1 MGVTA
6 GRGKEE
12 EMIDYVD
19 YAVQLRRE
27 LHRHPEIGFDLP
39 NTLALVRRELDFC
52 GISYTE
58 EYGKSS
64 IVATINPECKGF
76 TIGLRGD
83 MDALP
88 ITEET
93 DCPFRSEV
101 EGCMHACGH
110 DIHTAIMLATAR
122 RLQER
127 KEELRC
133 RVKVLFTPAEEY
145 TIPGCEQMANNGVMD
160 DIDCAVACHVA
171 PNFEVGSIALGSG
184 AINANSMGMTIEFF
198 GTSAHA
204 NSQQKGNDAIRMAV
218 EAYIAMEN
226 MVAREMSALE
236 PKVLNIGVFEGGHTN
251 NVICDYCKLFLTTR
265 THRDEATD
273 FMHRRIEEICHGIA
287 TIHKGRAKVTVN
299 KTLPYVLND
308 DRVVEALRT
317 TAKSL
322 LGDDKIFPMPRTLGG
337 EDFGF
342 LSRKKPCA
350 MFRLGSRSELSGT
363 DRALHNAGVVFDE
376 RCIPVGIEMFTNF
389 VLEHQEG
396 IEGIV

>member
-1 MGVTA
+1 M
-6 GRGKEE
+6 EE
-12 EMIDYVD
+12 EMTDYID

-39 NTLALVRRELDFC
+39 KTLALVRRELDAY

-93 DCPFRSEV
+93 DCDFKSEE
-101 EGCMHACGH
+101 EGRMHACGH
-110 DIHTAIMLATAR
+110 DIHTAIMLGTAR
-122 RLQER
+122 RLQEK

-133 RVKVLFTPAEEY
+133 RVKILFTPAEEY
-145 TIPGCEQMANNGVMD
+145 ITPGCEALANNGVMD

-171 PNFEVGSIALGSG
+171 PNFEVGSIALLSG
-184 AINANSMGMTIEFF
+184 GFNANSMGMTVEFF

-204 NSQQKGNDAIRMAV
+204 NAQQKGKDAIRMAV
-218 EAYIAMEN
+218 EAYMAMEN
-226 MVAREMSALE
+226 MAAKELDPTE

-251 NVICDYCKLFLTTR
+251 NVICDYCKLFLTIR
-265 THRDEATD
+265 THCDEVTD
-273 FMHRRIEEICHGIA
+273 FMHRRIEEICCGIA
-287 TIHKGRAKVTVN
+287 MMHGGHAKVTVN
-299 KTLPYVLND
+299 KRLPYVLND
-308 DRVVEALRT
+308 DRVVKALEA
-317 TAKSL
+317 TAKSVV
-322 LGDDKIFPMPRTLGG
+322 GEAKIFVAPRTLGG

-350 MFRLGSRSELSGT
+350 MFRLGSRSELPGT
-363 DRALHNAGVVFDE
+363 DRTLHNAGVVFDE
-376 RCIPVGIEMFTNF
+376 GCISVGIDMFTGF
-389 VLEHQEG
+389 VLDYQEG